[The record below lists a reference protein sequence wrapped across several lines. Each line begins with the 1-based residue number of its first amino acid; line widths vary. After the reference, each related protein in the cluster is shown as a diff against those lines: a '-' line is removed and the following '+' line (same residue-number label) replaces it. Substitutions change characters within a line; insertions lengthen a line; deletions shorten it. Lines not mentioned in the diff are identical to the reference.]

1 MRIQTKRCIQTAE
14 RMNEIVHA
22 RLDPETARLLKR
34 LERQFGW
41 NSSEV
46 VRRAIR
52 VLAEVD
58 LPRRTRRIVGLGE
71 FESGI
76 DDLGSNKDHLS
87 GFGR

>member
-1 MRIQTKRCIQTAE
+1 MWYLVYKKT
-14 RMNEIVHA
+14 MNEIVHA
-22 RLDPETARLLKR
+22 RLDPETARLLRR

-41 NSSEV
+41 NGSEV

-52 VLAEVD
+52 TLAEVE
-58 LPRRTRRIVGLGE
+58 LPRRSRKIVGVGE

-87 GFGR
+87 EFGR